1 MSRINAPH
9 AMTDDIPFFDPALD
23 DDIATDA
30 AGEEGRTL
38 VAPAPTPVRT
48 LPQWRVLLHND
59 DVNDQIYVVLA
70 IRQLTPL
77 DQTDALRCMLEAHE
91 EGVAIIMTT
100 HREHAELLAE
110 QFESLGLIVTI
121 EPDR

>member
-1 MSRINAPH
+1 MDQP
-9 AMTDDIPFFDPALD
+9 PFQTRPPFDPRLLGGFDAD
-23 DDIATDA
+23 DPADDA
-30 AGEEGRTL
+30 GQMVVTP
-38 VAPAPTPVRT
+38 APAPTPVRT

-59 DVNDQIYVVLA
+59 DVNDMLYVVLA
-70 IRQLTPL
+70 IRRLTAL
-77 DQTDALRCMLEAHE
+77 DEPTAVECMLEAHQA
-91 EGVAIIMTT
+91 GVTILLVT